1 MAEQEGRLWVV
12 GIGPG
17 SYEDMTIRAARILE
31 QCDTIIGYTVY
42 ADLVRSIYPG
52 KEFLTTP
59 MRGEL
64 ERCRIAFR
72 EASAGKKVA
81 MVCSGDAG
89 VYGMAGPVLELGALW
104 PGIRVEIVPGVTSAL
119 SGAALLGAPLM
130 HDFCLISLSDLLTP
144 LHLIEKRIL
153 AAAGSG
159 FVIVFYNP
167 SSRKRAD
174 YLQSCGGRRSESSS

>member
-72 EASAGKKVA
+72 EASAGIEGHGVG
-81 MVCSGDAG
+81 VVDA
-89 VYGMAGPVLELGALW
+89 
-104 PGIRVEIVPGVTSAL
+104 
-119 SGAALLGAPLM
+119 
-130 HDFCLISLSDLLTP
+130 
-144 LHLIEKRIL
+144 
-153 AAAGSG
+153 
-159 FVIVFYNP
+159 
-167 SSRKRAD
+167 
-174 YLQSCGGRRSESSS
+174 